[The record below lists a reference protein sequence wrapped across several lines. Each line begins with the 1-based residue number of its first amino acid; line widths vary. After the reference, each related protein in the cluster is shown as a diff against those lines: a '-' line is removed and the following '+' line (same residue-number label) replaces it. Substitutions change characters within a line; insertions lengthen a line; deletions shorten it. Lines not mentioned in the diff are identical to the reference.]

1 MATIPGT
8 GTCLSFT
15 ENEPPTLD
23 QPGYE
28 DNSVVWTPAA
38 ELRVAGDLNATR
50 ALNTSTNLC
59 TGLAE
64 KTLGAIDNGSQQI
77 ELGFKFDDGGQVILH
92 NAFHNNTRL
101 WVRRTLANGHKTYY
115 EAVVSSEGD
124 TTAEGTE
131 VLWKGQIELIGAR
144 VDVAP

>member
-8 GTCLSFT
+8 GTCLSFSAVAPAT
-15 ENEPPTLD
+15 ND
-23 QPGYE
+23 AAGYGA
-28 DNSVVWTPAA
+28 VAWTPAA
-38 ELRVAGDLNATR
+38 ELRVAGDLAATR
-50 ALNTSTNLC
+50 ALQTSTNLC

-64 KTLGAIDNGSQQI
+64 KTLGAIDNGSQSI

-92 NAFHNNTRL
+92 NAFQNNTPI

-115 EAVVSSEGD
+115 NAAVSQEGD

-131 VLWKGQIELIGAR
+131 VLWKGQVELIGAR